1 VSDVPSFPYSR
12 LWEARQLV
20 SVAKLTRRDG
30 LEFLRIAPHLGI
42 ETTTK
47 LYPLDQA
54 SQALADL
61 RVGAFDGA
69 AVLIT

>member
-1 VSDVPSFPYSR
+1 
-12 LWEARQLV
+12 
-20 SVAKLTRRDG
+20 
-30 LEFLRIAPHLGI
+30 LRIAPHLGI

-69 AVLIT
+69 AALIT